1 MHVDIFMKC
10 FFLIITLNNNNNCNE
25 ELYGVSGATA
35 TIYSTRE
42 INIRKGE

>member
-1 MHVDIFMKC
+1 MKC
-10 FFLIITLNNNNNCNE
+10 FFLIITLNNSNNCNE